1 MREVFPEMALWH
13 RGPPLYV
20 GEVKFERKIPTRI
33 LLLRLLKY
41 ITPYKREVTLTLIA
55 IIASSISNMISP
67 YILGREIIAKYI
79 LRADLA
85 GLQIVILVF
94 LGFLVLGWIAN
105 MVRTYLVGKIGE
117 NMLFQMRSELF
128 NHLQTLSFS
137 FFDRWNIGDIVSRVT
152 NDTDSI
158 GEAFTEGVIHVLS
171 DIMSLTLVIGM
182 MLAVNVQLTL
192 ASMVTIPLLIVST
205 LIFQSKFRTVFRV
218 TREKISQVTSKLE
231 ESLSGI
237 REIKSFNK
245 ERDFIEDFQKV
256 NLETM
261 QANIRAAKIQGAF
274 FPTVQV
280 IQAIGSGIVMIYGG
294 ILAFNGALGSIE
306 DAVGT
311 LVTFLLYV
319 QTFFRPIQELTNF
332 YAIIQSALAAA
343 ERIFEL
349 LDIQPEVKDS
359 ENAIEMPPI
368 KGEITFENVTFGY
381 DPNHPVVNNI
391 SFKINPK
398 ETIALVGPTGAGKS
412 TIVKL
417 LCRFYDPQQGSIKID
432 GYDIRMFTQKSL
444 RKQMGIILQET
455 LLFSGTIKDNIRY
468 GKPDATDEE
477 VINAAKAVGAHEF
490 IMNLPNGYETKV
502 GEKGLGLSFG
512 QKQLIAFARAIL
524 KDPAILIMDEATS
537 SIDPYTDLLIR
548 KAMRTLLKDR
558 TAIIIAHR
566 LSTVRDADRILVINN
581 GRIVEEG
588 SHEELIKRKGLYYRL
603 YQMQFKDVESLSKP
617 VIGNEEISSIS
628 RK

>member
-1 MREVFPEMALWH
+1 MALWH
-13 RGPPLYV
+13 RGPPFHIS
-20 GEVKFERKIPTRI
+20 EDKIERKVPTRI

-41 ITPYKREVTLTLIA
+41 ITPYRKEVALILIA

-85 GLQIVILVF
+85 GLQRVILVF
-94 LGFLVLGWIAN
+94 LGFLALGWIAN
-105 MVRTYLVGKIGE
+105 MARTYLVGKMGE

-171 DIMSLTLVIGM
+171 DILSLTLVVGM
-182 MLAVNVQLTL
+182 MIAVNVQLTL
-192 ASMVTIPLLIVST
+192 ASMVTIPLLVLST
-205 LIFQSKFRTVFRV
+205 VIFQSKFRNAFRI

-237 REIKSFNK
+237 REIKSFSK
-245 ERDFIEDFQKV
+245 ERDFIEDFQRV

-261 QANIRAAKIQGAF
+261 QANVRAAKVLGAF

-280 IQAIGSGIVMIYGG
+280 IQAIGSGIVMVYGG
-294 ILAFNGALGSIE
+294 MLAFNGALGSIE

-332 YAIIQSALAAA
+332 YAIVQSALAAA

-359 ENAIEMPPI
+359 ENATEMPPI

-381 DPNHPVVNNI
+381 DPNYPVVHNV

-432 GYDIRMFTQKSL
+432 RYDIRIFTQKSL

-455 LLFSGTIKDNIRY
+455 LLFSGTVKDNIRY

-502 GEKGLGLSFG
+502 GERGLGLSVG

-548 KAMRTLLKDR
+548 EAMKTLLKNR

-566 LSTVRDADRILVINN
+566 LSTVREADRILVIDN

-588 SHEELIKRKGLYYRL
+588 RHDDLIRRRGLYYRL
-603 YQMQFKDVESLSKP
+603 YQMQFKDIEPASKPLVESKETL
-617 VIGNEEISSIS
+617 SIS
-628 RK
+628 KK

>member
-1 MREVFPEMALWH
+1 MALWQ
-13 RGPPLYV
+13 RGPPFHV
-20 GEVKFERKIPTRI
+20 SEVKGERRTPARI

-41 ITPYKREVTLTLIA
+41 ITPYKKELILVIIT
-55 IIASSISNMISP
+55 IIAASISNMVSP

-79 LRADLA
+79 LRADIA
-85 GLQIVILVF
+85 GLQMVILIF

-105 MVRTYLVGKIGE
+105 TVRTYLVGKIGE
-117 NMLFQMRSELF
+117 NMLFQLRSEIF
-128 NHLQTLSFS
+128 DHLQTLSFS
-137 FFDRWNIGDIVSRVT
+137 FFDSWSIGDIVSRAT

-158 GEAFTEGVIHVLS
+158 GEAFMGGAIHVLS
-171 DIMSLTLVIGM
+171 DIISLILIVGI
-182 MLAVNVQLTL
+182 MLTINIQLTL
-192 ASMVTIPLLIVST
+192 ASMIVIPLLVIST
-205 LIFQSKFRTVFRV
+205 VMFQSKFREAFRA
-218 TREKISQVTSKLE
+218 TREKISQVTSKIE

-237 REIKSFNK
+237 REIKSFSK
-245 ERDFIEDFQKV
+245 EHDFIEDFQRV
-256 NLETM
+256 NLENM
-261 QANIRAAKIQGAF
+261 RANIRAAKILGAF

-280 IQAIGSGIVMIYGG
+280 IQAIGSSIVMIYGG

-332 YAIIQSALAAA
+332 YTIIQSALVAA

-349 LDIQPEVKDS
+349 LDTQPEVKDS
-359 ENAIEMPPI
+359 EDAIEI
-368 KGEITFENVTFGY
+368 SSIEGEIEFDKVTFGY
-381 DPNHPVVNNI
+381 NPDYPVLHNI
-391 SFKINPK
+391 SFKIKPK
-398 ETIALVGPTGAGKS
+398 EVVALVGPTGAGKS
-412 TIVKL
+412 TIIKL

-432 GYDIRMFTQKSL
+432 GRDIRMFTQRSL
-444 RKQMGIILQET
+444 RKHMGIILQET
-455 LLFSGTIKDNIRY
+455 LLFSGTVKDNIRY

-477 VINAAKAVGAHEF
+477 VINAARAVGAHDF

-502 GEKGLGLSFG
+502 GERGLGLSVG

-548 KAMRTLLKDR
+548 EAMKTLLKNR

-566 LSTVRDADRILVINN
+566 LSTVRSADRILVIDG

-588 SHEELIKRKGLYYRL
+588 THEELLRRKGLYYRL
-603 YQMQFKDVESLSKP
+603 YQMQFKDVEPIGRLGGKESLSIAGK
-617 VIGNEEISSIS
+617 
-628 RK
+628 

>member
-1 MREVFPEMALWH
+1 MALWH

>member
-1 MREVFPEMALWH
+1 LREVFPEMALWH

>member
-1 MREVFPEMALWH
+1 MALWH
-13 RGPPLYV
+13 RGPPFYV
-20 GEVKFERKIPTRI
+20 GEVKVERKVPTRI

-41 ITPYKREVTLTLIA
+41 IAPYKKEVALTLIA
-55 IIASSISNMISP
+55 IITSSISSMISP

-117 NMLFQMRSELF
+117 NMLFHLRSELF

-171 DIMSLTLVIGM
+171 DMMSLTLVVGM

-192 ASMVTIPLLIVST
+192 ASMVTIPLLVVST
-205 LIFQSKFRTVFRV
+205 LIFQSKFRTVFRA

-237 REIKSFNK
+237 REIKSFSK
-245 ERDFIEDFQKV
+245 ERDFIEDFQKI

-261 QANIRAAKIQGAF
+261 QANVQAAKILGAF

-280 IQAIGSGIVMIYGG
+280 IQAIGSGIVMAYGG
-294 ILAFNGALGSIE
+294 ILAFNGSLGSIE

-311 LVTFLLYV
+311 LVTFLLYI

-332 YAIIQSALAAA
+332 YAIVQSALAAA

-349 LDIQPEVKDS
+349 LDVQPEVKDS
-359 ENAIEMPPI
+359 ENAIEMPSI

-381 DPNHPVVNNI
+381 DPNHPVIHNI

-398 ETIALVGPTGAGKS
+398 ETVALVGPTGAGKS

-432 GYDIRMFTQKSL
+432 GCDIRMFMQKTL

-455 LLFSGTIKDNIRY
+455 LLFSGTVKDNIRY
-468 GKPDATDEE
+468 GKPNATDEE

-490 IMNLPNGYETKV
+490 IMKLPNGYETKI
-502 GEKGLGLSFG
+502 GEKGLGLSVG
-512 QKQLIAFARAIL
+512 QKQLIALARAIL
-524 KDPAILIMDEATS
+524 KDPSILIMDEAAS
-537 SIDPYTDLLIR
+537 SIDPYTDLLVR
-548 KAMRTLLKDR
+548 EAMRTLLKDR

-566 LSTVRDADRILVINN
+566 LSTVRDADRILVIDN

-588 SHEELIKRKGLYYRL
+588 SHEELIRRRGLYYRL
-603 YQMQFKDVESLSKP
+603 YRMQFKDIKPIDEPSRESKDVS
-617 VIGNEEISSIS
+617 
-628 RK
+628 